1 MTQDFLAKRMKPISN
16 ITTSEGWSN
25 ETPIW
30 DLFNDKGEDIGCL
43 TCFDG
48 EGFVATV
55 KDKTGHTAEVSTGPS
70 WKGGTIRECLAL
82 AREALVELQDKE
94 NLDLLTT
101 DEFTEAQ
108 AKRDLKEYTAF
119 HAIEC
124 NMNKEECEF
133 DYDMRDIGPRDERII
148 SRRSPSYN

>member
-1 MTQDFLAKRMKPISN
+1 MTKDFLATRMKPLSN
-16 ITTSEGWSN
+16 KS
-25 ETPIW
+25 PIW
-30 DLFNDKGEDIGCL
+30 DLFNEKGEDIGCL
-43 TCFDG
+43 TGFDG

-55 KDKTGHTAEVSTGPS
+55 KDKTGHTVEVSTGPA

-82 AREALVELQDKE
+82 ARDSLVALQAKE
-94 NLDLLTT
+94 DLDLLTT

-119 HAIEC
+119 HAVEC

-148 SRRSPSYN
+148 ARRSPSYN